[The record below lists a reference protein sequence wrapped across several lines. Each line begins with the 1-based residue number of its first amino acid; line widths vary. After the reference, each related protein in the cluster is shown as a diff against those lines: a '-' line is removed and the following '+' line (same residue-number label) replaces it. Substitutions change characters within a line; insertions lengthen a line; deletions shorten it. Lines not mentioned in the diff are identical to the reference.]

1 MSDTVLSNTS
11 RPATTGGTGFAS
23 ADRAI
28 GRWLLTM
35 AAMVTAMVVIGGIT
49 RLTESGLS
57 MVEWRPLIGAFP
69 PLSDAE
75 WQRVFD
81 LYRQTS
87 EYSLQNAGMSLAE
100 FQTIFWWEY
109 IHRVWGRLLGV
120 VFILPFLWFLLRGQV
135 RRGLLPHLIVLLA
148 LGGLQGWLGWWMVQ
162 SGFVDRTDVSQYRL
176 VTHLG
181 MALGILCYLTV
192 LGLRLRHPTG
202 GHPAGGLPPSDVAV
216 SAGHGRAAWGLV
228 ALVFVTA
235 LSGGFVAG
243 LDGGLVYNSFPTM
256 NGNWVPEDY
265 WGLGPAWLNP
275 FENPSAAQF
284 HHRVIAVST
293 VLIVWL
299 AAWRFLAAG
308 AALPLAMRRGIAVAA
323 AVAALQ
329 AGLGIAT
336 LLAQVPLALGVA
348 HQAGAVLLLL
358 AVLYVAA
365 RSGPRMAA

>member
-1 MSDTVLSNTS
+1 MSDTVLSNTP
-11 RPATTGGTGFAS
+11 RPAATGDIGVAP

-28 GRWLLTM
+28 GLWLLVM

-69 PLSDAE
+69 PLSEAE

-87 EYSLQNAGMSLAE
+87 EYRLQNAGMSLAE
-100 FQTIFWWEY
+100 FQTIFWWEF
-109 IHRVWGRLLGV
+109 IHRVWGRLLGA
-120 VFILPFLWFLLRGQV
+120 VFVLPFLWFLVRGRV
-135 RRGLLPHLIVLLA
+135 RRGLLPHLVALLA

-192 LGLRLRHPTG
+192 LGLRLRYPASDTAPSV
-202 GHPAGGLPPSDVAV
+202 GHR
-216 SAGHGRAAWGLV
+216 RAACGLV

-256 NGNWVPEDY
+256 NGDWVPEDY

-275 FENPSAAQF
+275 FENPSAAQL
-284 HHRVIAVST
+284 HHRVIAVAT
-293 VLIVWL
+293 VLVVWF

-308 AALPLAMRRGIAVAA
+308 AALPAAMRRGIAVAA
-323 AVAALQ
+323 VIAALQ

-336 LLAQVPLALGVA
+336 LLAQVPLVLGIA

-358 AVLYVAA
+358 SVLYVAA
-365 RSGPRMAA
+365 RADPRTKS